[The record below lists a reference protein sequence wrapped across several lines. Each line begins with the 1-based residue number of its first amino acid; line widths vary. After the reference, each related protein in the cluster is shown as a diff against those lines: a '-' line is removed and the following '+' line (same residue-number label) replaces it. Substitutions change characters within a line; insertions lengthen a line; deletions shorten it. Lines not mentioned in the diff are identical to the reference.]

1 MYKFRKNWV
10 KLGMATAGS
19 GRAELT
25 LPFPV
30 KKADRPM
37 SKTTVLDKC
46 PSTGYKAAKSPQKK
60 KLQ

>member
-46 PSTGYKAAKSPQKK
+46 PSTVYKVAKSPQKK
-60 KLQ
+60 ELQ